1 MSWRAR
7 TIVQRRRALRASRPQ
22 LKRNPLGG
30 GATRSQRAPIVP
42 CNPPRDVAH
51 PHRHHSDHQHRQTGS
66 DRGWGPSRLASFVG
80 AVIASSVAAL
90 VLGIVVFVVLPRGT
104 IRDIEQKAVES
115 GTQPTVKAPSWYTR
129 VFPQAARSDS
139 AAQQLVRS
147 RGFVVVTVV
156 LGAAMMAL
164 FIGVV
169 AGAAGWSAAM
179 LIVYAGRGAA

>member
-1 MSWRAR
+1 MMHSNSDDAR
-7 TIVQRRRALRASRPQ
+7 SVVATPRVSSAGSILLRVLSGIGGTILIVLAAIFTAGTALAAPLGMLFMRRRAVRL
-22 LKRNPLGG
+22 N
-30 GATRSQRAPIVP
+30 
-42 CNPPRDVAH
+42 
-51 PHRHHSDHQHRQTGS
+51 RQ
-66 DRGWGPSRLASFVG
+66 PSRAASFVG

-90 VLGIVVFVVLPRGT
+90 ILGIMLFVALPRGT
-104 IRDIEQKAVES
+104 IREIEQKAAES
-115 GTQPTVKAPSWYTR
+115 GTQSTVKAPSWYTR

-164 FIGVV
+164 FVGVV
-169 AGAAGWSAAM
+169 AGASGWSAAM

>member
-1 MSWRAR
+1 MPSNTDDARSAEATPRASSVASILLR
-7 TIVQRRRALRASRPQ
+7 VLSGIGGTILFVLAAIFTAGTALAAPLGMFFMRRRAVR
-22 LKRNPLGG
+22 LKR
-30 GATRSQRAPIVP
+30 Q
-42 CNPPRDVAH
+42 
-51 PHRHHSDHQHRQTGS
+51 
-66 DRGWGPSRLASFVG
+66 PSRLASFVG

-90 VLGIVVFVVLPRGT
+90 VLGIVVLVVLPHGT
-104 IRDIEQKAVES
+104 IREIEQKAAES
-115 GTQPTVKAPSWYTR
+115 GTQPTVTAPSWYTR
-129 VFPQAARSDS
+129 VFPQTARGDS

-179 LIVYAGRGAA
+179 LIGYAVRAAA

>member
-1 MSWRAR
+1 MQSNTDDARSADATPRASSVASILLR
-7 TIVQRRRALRASRPQ
+7 VLGGIGGTILFVLAAIFTAGTALAAPLGMFLMRRRAVRL
-22 LKRNPLGG
+22 N
-30 GATRSQRAPIVP
+30 
-42 CNPPRDVAH
+42 
-51 PHRHHSDHQHRQTGS
+51 RQ
-66 DRGWGPSRLASFVG
+66 PSRLASFVG